1 MTIPAGFPWP
11 SVYVIGGNS
20 IYPILM
26 VWEKAKEETQHI
38 KKERVH
44 TVFFK
49 GTPAKYV
56 IVRINPRGFIQTNI
70 IRKTKLSASGQEV
83 AVADT
88 YCTIL

>member
-1 MTIPAGFPWP
+1 
-11 SVYVIGGNS
+11 
-20 IYPILM
+20 M

-38 KKERVH
+38 KKESTRVH

-56 IVRINPRGFIQTNI
+56 IVRINSMGFIYTKILKKTN
-70 IRKTKLSASGQEV
+70 LSASGQQFSV
-83 AVADT
+83 TDT